1 MSHLSFLR
9 HALAAAACA
18 LAAGTAA
25 AAPLHFDGTFGAD
38 DDRFVVNFHLD
49 AATTLLATTTSFAQG
64 GFAPI
69 LTLFGAAGGVQ
80 QAVGSAMQC
89 GTGSGAQDPVS
100 GACWDAVLRADIG
113 AGDYALVL
121 TQDGNYAIG
130 DTLAAGFQQDG
141 LGHYTSEFY
150 LGTTGP
156 LCTNADAS
164 QRSCGWALTLDGL
177 PQAPSGQ
184 VPEPGS
190 LALAGIAL
198 LALGRSRSRRA

>member
-1 MSHLSFLR
+1 MSHLISLR
-9 HALAAAACA
+9 RALAAAACA
-18 LAAGTAA
+18 LAAGTTT
-25 AAPLHFDGTFGAD
+25 AAPLHYAGTFGAD

-49 AATTLLATTTSFAQG
+49 APATLLATTTSFAEG

-89 GTGSGAQDPVS
+89 GSGSGVQDPVS
-100 GACWDAVLRADIG
+100 GACWDAVFRTDIG

-121 TQDGNYAIG
+121 TQDGNYALG

-141 LGHYTSEFY
+141 LSHYTSAFY
-150 LGTTGP
+150 LGTEGA
-156 LCTNADAS
+156 LCVNADAS
-164 QRSCGWALTLDGL
+164 QRACGWALTLDGL

-184 VPEPGS
+184 APEPGS
-190 LALAGIAL
+190 LALAAIAL
-198 LALGRSRSRRA
+198 LALGRSRRRA

>member
-1 MSHLSFLR
+1 MSQFTFLR
-9 HALAAAACA
+9 HALAAAACV
-18 LAAGTAA
+18 LAAGTAT
-25 AAPLHFDGTFGAD
+25 AAPLHYAGTFGAD

-49 AATTLLATTTSFAQG
+49 APTTLLATTNSFAAG

-100 GACWDAVLRADIG
+100 GACWDAVFRTDIG

-121 TQDGNYAIG
+121 TQDGNYALG

-141 LGHYTSEFY
+141 LDHYTSTFY
-150 LGTTGP
+150 LGTEGP
-156 LCTNADAS
+156 LCVNADATR
-164 QRSCGWALTLDGL
+164 RSCGWALTLDGL
-177 PQAPSGQ
+177 PDAPSGQ

-198 LALGRSRSRRA
+198 LALGRSRRA